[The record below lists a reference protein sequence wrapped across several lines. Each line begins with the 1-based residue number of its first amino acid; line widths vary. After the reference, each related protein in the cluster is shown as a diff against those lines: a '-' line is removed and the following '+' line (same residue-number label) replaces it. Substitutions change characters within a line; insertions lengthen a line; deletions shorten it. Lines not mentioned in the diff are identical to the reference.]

1 MLLRISNV
9 QFLSSVIIVPLQY
22 YLLLKDNQKQK
33 AFLKQKI
40 NPTIL
45 SDLILK
51 TQRQFSS
58 RHHHI
63 YISHSF

>member
-33 AFLKQKI
+33 VFLKQKI

-51 TQRQFSS
+51 TQQQFSS